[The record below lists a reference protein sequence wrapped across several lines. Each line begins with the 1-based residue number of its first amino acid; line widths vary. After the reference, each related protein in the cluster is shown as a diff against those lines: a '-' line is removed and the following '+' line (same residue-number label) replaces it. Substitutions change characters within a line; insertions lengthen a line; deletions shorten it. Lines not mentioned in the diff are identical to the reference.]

1 MSRVEKWCVRMMGHG
16 VDPLPFVRKVSYR
29 EFLAT
34 KPFTVFTLA
43 QEPSEL
49 STGAAIAI
57 TAVIIFIIAFILGAL
72 TSALVICLCY
82 NPRRLKAPQTSTS
95 TSGTTS
101 ALPPGPVYEELTTG
115 DKKRAD
121 QMEMKG
127 NVAYGPSKNKLPLE
141 QYVAYEPLSV

>member
-1 MSRVEKWCVRMMGHG
+1 M
-16 VDPLPFVRKVSYR
+16 FVV
-29 EFLAT
+29 FVCLLAG
-34 KPFTVFTLA
+34 
-43 QEPSEL
+43 L
-49 STGAAIAI
+49 SLSIGNVIAI
-57 TAVIIFIIAFILGAL
+57 VLVTALVMFFLGAL

-82 NPRRLKAPQTSTS
+82 IPRKLKAPQTSTS

-101 ALPPGPVYEELTTG
+101 ALPPGPVYEELTTE

-141 QYVAYEPLSV
+141 QNVAYEPLSL

>member
-1 MSRVEKWCVRMMGHG
+1 M
-16 VDPLPFVRKVSYR
+16 F
-29 EFLAT
+29 F
-34 KPFTVFTLA
+34 
-43 QEPSEL
+43 
-49 STGAAIAI
+49 
-57 TAVIIFIIAFILGAL
+57 LGAL

-101 ALPPGPVYEELTTG
+101 ALPPGPVYEELTTE
-115 DKKRAD
+115 DKKRAG

-141 QYVAYEPLSV
+141 QNVAYEPLYL

>member
-1 MSRVEKWCVRMMGHG
+1 MDSTSGI
-16 VDPLPFVRKVSYR
+16 
-29 EFLAT
+29 
-34 KPFTVFTLA
+34 
-43 QEPSEL
+43 
-49 STGAAIAI
+49 STGLAVGI
-57 TAVIIFIIAFILGAL
+57 TFAVNTLVMFFLGAL

-101 ALPPGPVYEELTTG
+101 ALPPGPVYEELTTE

-127 NVAYGPSKNKLPLE
+127 NVAYGPSKKLPVE
-141 QYVAYEPLSV
+141 QNVAYEPLSVSM